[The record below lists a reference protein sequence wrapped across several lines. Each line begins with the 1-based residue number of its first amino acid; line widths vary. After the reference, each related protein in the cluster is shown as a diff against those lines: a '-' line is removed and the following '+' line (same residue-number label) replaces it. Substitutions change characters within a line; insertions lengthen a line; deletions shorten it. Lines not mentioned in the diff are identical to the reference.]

1 MSAPSRGCS
10 SVGGSTPCKWQSMWF
25 PQTCD
30 SSVQLSGAPC
40 QPNQRVLR
48 FSQQGG
54 QPMSRLRHLL
64 LILGVVL
71 TIAGTLSLSGCT
83 STDQQ
88 ATEDDV
94 NNNAFTF
101 PSGTMFHPALTGA
114 ITLEFTN
121 NANTFSLSS
130 DGGCPPRGVCI
141 AAGSNHFGSCI
152 LTVGT
157 STYDSGKGP
166 QVNDVITLSPC
177 DFDSTNR
184 TLTVSNGSITATS
197 NPAIARLVNATA
209 NDLNNQ
215 TFLFASGEV
224 FNPALANIQVTLE
237 FTNNANDFT
246 LTSSQN
252 NTQAKG
258 NNAFGSCTLTVG
270 QSGFRPG
277 SGPQVNDVIPLS
289 PCLFNSSTGA
299 LTITN
304 STTGINITSS

>member
-1 MSAPSRGCS
+1 
-10 SVGGSTPCKWQSMWF
+10 
-25 PQTCD
+25 
-30 SSVQLSGAPC
+30 
-40 QPNQRVLR
+40 
-48 FSQQGG
+48 
-54 QPMSRLRHLL
+54 MSRLRHLL
-64 LILGVVL
+64 LNLGVVL
-71 TIAGTLSLSGCT
+71 TIAGTLILSGCT

-101 PSGTMFHPALTGA
+101 PSGTVFHPALTGA
-114 ITLEFTN
+114 TTLEFTN

-130 DGGCPPRGVCI
+130 NGGCPSNGVCI
-141 AAGSNHFGSCI
+141 AAGNNRFGSCI
-152 LTVGT
+152 LTVSI
-157 STYDSGKGP
+157 STYAPGTGP

-209 NDLNNQ
+209 SDLNNQ

-224 FNPALANIQVTLE
+224 FDLALANIQVTLE

-246 LTSSQN
+246 LISTQN
-252 NTQAKG
+252 TNNRATG
-258 NNAFGSCTLTVG
+258 HNAFGSCTLTVG
-270 QSGFRPG
+270 QSTFRPG
-277 SGPQVNDVIPLS
+277 SGPQINDVITLS

-299 LTITN
+299 LTVSNGTI
-304 STTGINITSS
+304 SITSI